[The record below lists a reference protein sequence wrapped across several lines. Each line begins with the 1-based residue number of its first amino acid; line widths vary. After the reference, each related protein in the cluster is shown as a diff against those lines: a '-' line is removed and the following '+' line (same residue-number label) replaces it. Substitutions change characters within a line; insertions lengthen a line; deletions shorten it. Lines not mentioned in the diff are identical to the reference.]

1 MRNAAAP
8 AVRPQSPRLPFDL
21 ARVAVLLSVSVLINY
36 VDRGTLSIAAPIL
49 KDDLHLSPS
58 QLGVLLSSFFWTYAA
73 FQIVSGWLVDRFE
86 ANWAISIGFF
96 VWSMATT
103 VTGLAHTFAGLLVAR
118 LILGMGESAAYP
130 ACSKILVRDF
140 PPQSRGVANSAISAG
155 NACGPAIGAFMGGM
169 LMARFGWRCFFIS
182 LGL

>member
-58 QLGVLLSSFFWTYAA
+58 QLGVLLSSFFWTYAS

-86 ANWAISIGFF
+86 VNWLLATGVLVLYGATLTNGLVHGF
-96 VWSMATT
+96 
-103 VTGLAHTFAGLLVAR
+103 
-118 LILGMGESAAYP
+118 
-130 ACSKILVRDF
+130 
-140 PPQSRGVANSAISAG
+140 
-155 NACGPAIGAFMGGM
+155 
-169 LMARFGWRCFFIS
+169 
-182 LGL
+182 